1 MPQKEQVLVTGASG
15 FIASHCIIQLLD
27 RGYRVRGTMRNMPR
41 ADEMRAVIER
51 HAGTVAGLSFV
62 EADLLEDAAWDSAM
76 EGCAYVLHVAS
87 PVPIDTPKDP
97 DALLRP
103 ARNGTL
109 RVLRAAR
116 DHGVRRVVV
125 TSSTAAVSYGEGGR
139 AHADFTEEDWTD
151 PDGPGVSP
159 YARSKI
165 LAERA
170 AWDFVR
176 TEGNG
181 LELAVINP
189 SLVLGPVLETDFG
202 SSAELIRR
210 LLKGDFPGC
219 PRLGFPV
226 VDVRDVAALH
236 IAAMEMPEAQGHRF
250 LCANEFMWIGDIAKV
265 LREHLPGYR
274 RKIPSRALPD
284 WLMRVIGL
292 FDRRVRSISSELG
305 ARRAVSC
312 AKARTMLGWSPRPGK
327 EAIIATADSLIARD
341 IA

>member
-62 EADLLEDAAWDSAM
+62 EADLLEDTAWDSAM

-109 RVLRAAR
+109 SVLRAAR

-159 YARSKI
+159 MRAARSSPSAPPGTSYA
-165 LAERA
+165 LRA
-170 AWDFVR
+170 TAW
-176 TEGNG
+176 N
-181 LELAVINP
+181 LP
-189 SLVLGPVLETDFG
+189 SLTRHSCWVRSWKPISVVRPS
-202 SSAELIRR
+202 SSAACSKAI
-210 LLKGDFPGC
+210 FP
-219 PRLGFPV
+219 
-226 VDVRDVAALH
+226 DA
-236 IAAMEMPEAQGHRF
+236 
-250 LCANEFMWIGDIAKV
+250 
-265 LREHLPGYR
+265 PGSAFR
-274 RKIPSRALPD
+274 
-284 WLMRVIGL
+284 
-292 FDRRVRSISSELG
+292 
-305 ARRAVSC
+305 
-312 AKARTMLGWSPRPGK
+312 
-327 EAIIATADSLIARD
+327 
-341 IA
+341 